1 VRRLDKAAA
10 LFSFLSSLCFLAAL
24 RLILGPTL
32 PSMALALTLPSLQYL
47 LLAKLHPRRVALS
60 SEEAWELESF
70 LHNLSVKLGYG
81 LSLEAALQRAAQE
94 HEGRLRA
101 ELVEA
106 SRGLEAGATPEEA
119 LKPLRARLRS
129 SDAGRLLSLVPRLAG
144 YSSLK
149 AGQMVGEMVRLLERN
164 RRLKERLLSSIR
176 REELKVRTLSMLY
189 PCTLTALY
197 LLARQMAK
205 LTSYVNPFELIAL
218 NISLASLSA
227 ITPFYATLA
236 VAGGRPLQRSMLS
249 LSTYVALQIVL
260 AGLLP

>member
-10 LFSFLSSLCFLAAL
+10 FFSCLSSLCCFVAF

-32 PSMALALTLPSLQYL
+32 LSTALALTLLPLQYL
-47 LLAKLHPRRVALS
+47 LLARLHPTRVALG

-94 HEGRLRA
+94 HEGGLKV

-106 SRGLEAGATPEEA
+106 SRRLEAGEAPEEA
-119 LKPLRARLRS
+119 LRPVCARLRS
-129 SDAGRLLSLVPRLAG
+129 SGAGRLLSLVPRLAG
-144 YSSLK
+144 YSSPK
-149 AGQMVGEMVRLLERN
+149 AGRMVNEVVRLLERN
-164 RRLKERLLSSIR
+164 RRIKERLLSSIR
-176 REELKVRTLSMLY
+176 REELKVRPLSMLH
-189 PCTLTALY
+189 PCTLAALY
-197 LLARQMAK
+197 LLARQMVE
-205 LTSYVNPFELIAL
+205 LTGYVDPFELIAL
-218 NISLASLSA
+218 NVSLASLSA

-236 VAGGRPLQRSMLS
+236 VAGSRPLQRSLLS

-260 AGLLP
+260 ASLLP